1 MADRSRELVDITQQE
16 YFIDLEKRYF
26 PYETSDELI
35 KKRYEKDFIKTS
47 YLTKRDISDF
57 SLEYN
62 KFITFEIEGVIQIR
76 MAIPLRYIQEKGVI
90 YCPIEQIEDKE
101 KPLLSSY
108 LKNATLK
115 SIDFS
120 YVDNEILYDGMST
133 VLNGIRR
140 KFSNTIYRG
149 TNLDFIEDFFES
161 FYKKHI
167 VEIVINLANS
177 HFEEAEVKKYGNS
190 YSILY
195 RNLENF
201 KTRNPNYDENDLD
214 EKIYSTFTK
223 ASIPFEFENI
233 EVDDIRFSEI
243 DTLNNFRLRALMVE
257 EEVFGDFDI
266 SDNTLSKEEFEERSL
281 FIMPVIEFKNEIYSI
296 SDEDFTPELAGEI
309 CNFYG
314 VNEKFYERT
323 KSLEVMLESP
333 SFLKYSLEHY
343 LSLMIFFGNMANIRT
358 EMENLKEEENFEN
371 EIIKQ
376 NETLQK
382 SQENTIQQ

>member
-47 YLTKRDISDF
+47 YLTKREISDF

-76 MAIPLRYIQEKGVI
+76 MAIPLRYVQEKGVI
-90 YCPIEQIEDKE
+90 YCPIEQLEDKE

-195 RNLENF
+195 RDLENF
-201 KTRNPNYDENDLD
+201 KIRNPHYDENDLD

-314 VNEKFYERT
+314 INEKFYERT

-343 LSLMIFFGNMANIRT
+343 LSLMIFFGNMANIKT
-358 EMENLKEEENFEN
+358 EIEKLKEEENFEN

-376 NETLQK
+376 NESLQK
-382 SQENTIQQ
+382 SQENTTQP

>member
-47 YLTKRDISDF
+47 YLTKREITDF

-76 MAIPLRYIQEKGVI
+76 MAIPLRYVQEKGVI

-195 RNLENF
+195 RDLENF
-201 KTRNPNYDENDLD
+201 KTRNPHYDENDLD

-257 EEVFGDFDI
+257 EEAFEDFDI
-266 SDNTLSKEEFEERSL
+266 SDNTLPKEEFEERSL

-343 LSLMIFFGNMANIRT
+343 LSLMIFFGNMANIKS
-358 EMENLKEEENFEN
+358 EIEKLKEEENFEN

-376 NETLQK
+376 NENLQK
-382 SQENTIQQ
+382 SQENINQP

>member
-76 MAIPLRYIQEKGVI
+76 MAIPLRYVQEKGII

-161 FYKKHI
+161 LYKKHI

-195 RNLENF
+195 RDLENF

-257 EEVFGDFDI
+257 EEVFGEFDI

-343 LSLMIFFGNMANIRT
+343 LSLMIFFGNMANIKA
-358 EMENLKEEENFEN
+358 EVDKLKEEENFEN

>member
-140 KFSNTIYRG
+140 KFPNTIYRG

-195 RNLENF
+195 RDLENF

-358 EMENLKEEENFEN
+358 EIEKLKEEENFEN

>member
-1 MADRSRELVDITQQE
+1 MVDRSRELVDITQQE

-76 MAIPLRYIQEKGVI
+76 MAIPLRYVQEKGII

-161 FYKKHI
+161 LYKKHI

-195 RNLENF
+195 RDLENF

-257 EEVFGDFDI
+257 EEVFGEFDI

-343 LSLMIFFGNMANIRT
+343 LSLMIFFGNMANIKA
-358 EMENLKEEENFEN
+358 EVDKLKEEENFEN

>member
-16 YFIDLEKRYF
+16 YFVDLEKRYF

-47 YLTKRDISDF
+47 YITKKEISDF

-76 MAIPLRYIQEKGVI
+76 MAIPLRYVQEKGVI

-195 RNLENF
+195 RDLENF
-201 KTRNPNYDENDLD
+201 KTRNPHYDENDLD

-257 EEVFGDFDI
+257 EEAFEDFDI
-266 SDNTLSKEEFEERSL
+266 SDNTLPKEEFEERSL

-343 LSLMIFFGNMANIRT
+343 LSLMIFFGNMANIKS
-358 EMENLKEEENFEN
+358 EIEKLKEEENFEN

-376 NETLQK
+376 NENLQK

>member
-47 YLTKRDISDF
+47 YLTKREITDF

-76 MAIPLRYIQEKGVI
+76 MAIPLRYVQEKGVI

-195 RNLENF
+195 RDLENF
-201 KTRNPNYDENDLD
+201 KTRNPHYDENDLD

-257 EEVFGDFDI
+257 EEAFEDFDI
-266 SDNTLSKEEFEERSL
+266 SDNTLPKEEFEERSL

-343 LSLMIFFGNMANIRT
+343 LSLMIFFGNMANIKS
-358 EMENLKEEENFEN
+358 EIEKLKEEENFEN

-376 NETLQK
+376 NENLQK

>member
-16 YFIDLEKRYF
+16 YFVDLEKRYF

-47 YLTKRDISDF
+47 YITKREISDF

-76 MAIPLRYIQEKGVI
+76 MAIPLRYVQEKGVI

-195 RNLENF
+195 RDLENF
-201 KTRNPNYDENDLD
+201 KTRNPHYDENDLD

-257 EEVFGDFDI
+257 EEAFEDFDI
-266 SDNTLSKEEFEERSL
+266 SDNTLPKEEFEERSL

-343 LSLMIFFGNMANIRT
+343 LSLMIFFGNMANIKS
-358 EMENLKEEENFEN
+358 EIEKLKEEENFEN

-376 NETLQK
+376 NENLQK
-382 SQENTIQQ
+382 SQENINQP